1 VTPRCACGQP
11 APHATICRDCTTELA
26 STLLEIPGDDGLACH
41 LGITFARLSRLT
53 AAGPHRGHVSLLP
66 YETRAAEATAHL
78 RGVLVAWVRD
88 LNETLQHRWPADT
101 LPSMAVWL
109 HAHLACIR
117 QHQAAGDML
126 GEVRDA
132 VERGWQ
138 VTDKPRQRV
147 YTGPCPGCGTDLLTW
162 PGHTRVT
169 CTGCGTTYDIA
180 ERQEHM
186 RTQLDDYL
194 GTAAYASAILPGI
207 GVHVTA
213 AMIRGWAHRH
223 VLEVR
228 VVVPARGP
236 SGIEQPLYRLGDI
249 ITLAL
254 AREAAKAQ

>member
-1 VTPRCACGQP
+1 MPQVRQHEA
-11 APHATICRDCTTELA
+11 AADILA
-26 STLLEIPGDDGLACH
+26 EV
-41 LGITFARLSRLT
+41 T
-53 AAGPHRGHVSLLP
+53 AAVRQAV
-66 YETRAAEATAHL
+66 RAID
-78 RGVLVAWVRD
+78 R
-88 LNETLQHRWPADT
+88 PA
-101 LPSMAVWL
+101 
-109 HAHLACIR
+109 
-117 QHQAAGDML
+117 
-126 GEVRDA
+126 
-132 VERGWQ
+132 
-138 VTDKPRQRV
+138 QRA
-147 YTGPCPGCGTDLLTW
+147 YAGPCPACHTDLLFK

-194 GTAAYASAILPGI
+194 GTATYAAAILPGI

-223 VLEVR
+223 MLEVR

-249 ITLAL
+249 VTLAL